1 MPRKEY
7 LILIDPLWYVVHYS
21 KLYMFLL
28 TNGFSFHE
36 SKIWLIVESLKFT
49 IERNTCEMNSK
60 DLQIISKVVGFSN
73 QKYQLSPIKLTKF
86 LNEFINNLVPQTD
99 NLCFFSP

>member
-1 MPRKEY
+1 
-7 LILIDPLWYVVHYS
+7 
-21 KLYMFLL
+21 
-28 TNGFSFHE
+28 
-36 SKIWLIVESLKFT
+36 
-49 IERNTCEMNSK
+49 MNSK